1 MFKGKV
7 TQTPPLSTP
16 LLYYTNGG
24 DDGDA
29 VEQGTAEIPLGHGL
43 LLVVVP
49 VVALGLHL
57 KKPFSKILNFKI
69 SNFKT
74 RTGFSDIRC
83 HFRLGK
89 KLAVTELYNSATG
102 YPVQP

>member
-7 TQTPPLSTP
+7 TQNPPHSTP

-57 KKPFSKILNFKI
+57 NKKGFNYAFRQKTDNLFWYFWTKMRLTFS
-69 SNFKT
+69 
-74 RTGFSDIRC
+74 
-83 HFRLGK
+83 
-89 KLAVTELYNSATG
+89 
-102 YPVQP
+102 